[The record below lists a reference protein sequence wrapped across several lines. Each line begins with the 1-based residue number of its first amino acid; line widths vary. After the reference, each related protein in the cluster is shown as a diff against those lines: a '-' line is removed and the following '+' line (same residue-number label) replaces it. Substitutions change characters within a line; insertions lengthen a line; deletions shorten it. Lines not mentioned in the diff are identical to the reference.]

1 MLTMEDPDDI
11 HGDDAGS
18 DNVNATESPAVQ
30 EETNLSSDDM
40 PEESVNITDEMG
52 KIGKDID
59 PEHPKPL
66 GED

>member
-1 MLTMEDPDDI
+1 MEDPDDI
-11 HGDDAGS
+11 HQDDTHIDSVNDAESSPAEGEKETVSGDD
-18 DNVNATESPAVQ
+18 T
-30 EETNLSSDDM
+30 
-40 PEESVNITDEMG
+40 PEESVDITDAME

>member
-1 MLTMEDPDDI
+1 MEDPDDVQGDNPHI
-11 HGDDAGS
+11 ESVNDAGSSSAEGEKETFSGDDA
-18 DNVNATESPAVQ
+18 
-30 EETNLSSDDM
+30 
-40 PEESVNITDEMG
+40 PEESVDITDEMG